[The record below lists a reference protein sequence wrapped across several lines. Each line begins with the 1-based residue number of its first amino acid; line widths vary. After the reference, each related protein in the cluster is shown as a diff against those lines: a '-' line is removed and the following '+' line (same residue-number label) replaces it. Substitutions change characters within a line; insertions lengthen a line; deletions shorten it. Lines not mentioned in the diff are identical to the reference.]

1 MADRMLSVD
10 ETAEMIG
17 LSRSRVYQAWGQL
30 GLTGYKIGSRLRFR
44 ESEVE
49 AWIDSRKMT
58 GRAALPGC
66 GDQVT
71 ITLVG

>member
-1 MADRMLSVD
+1 MLSVD

-44 ESEVE
+44 ESEVV
-49 AWIDSRKMT
+49 AWIDGQAVTART
-58 GRAALPGC
+58 GAGK
-66 GDQVT
+66 
-71 ITLVG
+71 